1 MGENQSGY
9 LDIVAHYE
17 ACLAAHGDSHRGVDW
32 PNAKDAAKRYDVMLD
47 VLAHPRRPPGA
58 SLLDLGCGA
67 GHLLEHIHRVGPA
80 DVRYLGAD
88 ISPRFVELCQRKFPG
103 ESFTLVDVL
112 REPDRL
118 PEADFIVANGV
129 FTEKRSLSW
138 DAMWDH
144 TQRMITS
151 IFRHARVGLAFNVMS
166 HHVDWQRDDLFHL
179 PFDTL
184 AAFLRAEVSRHFLF
198 RADYGLYEYTVYVY
212 REAR

>member
-1 MGENQSGY
+1 VGENEAAY

-17 ACLAAHGDSHRGVDW
+17 ACLAAHGDTHRGVDW
-32 PNAKDAAKRYDVMLD
+32 PNADDAAKRYEVMLG
-47 VLAHPRRPPGA
+47 VLAHPLRPPMP

-67 GHLLEHIHRVGPA
+67 GHLLEHLHRAGRS

-88 ISPRFVELCQRKFPG
+88 ISPKFVELCRRKFPD

-112 REPDRL
+112 SQPDQV
-118 PEADFIVANGV
+118 PPADFVIANGV

-138 DAMWDH
+138 EAMWEY
-144 TQRMITS
+144 TRRMITTL
-151 IFRHARVGLAFNVMS
+151 FRTTRVGLALNVMS

-184 AAFLRAEVSRHFLF
+184 AGFLRTDVSRHFLF
-198 RADYGLYEYTVYVY
+198 RADYGLYEYTAYIY

>member
-1 MGENQSGY
+1 MRENEPGY

-17 ACLAAHGDSHRGVDW
+17 ACLAAHGDTHRGVDW
-32 PNAKDAAKRYDVMLD
+32 PNADDAAKRYDVMLG
-47 VLAHPRRPPGA
+47 VLGHPRRPP
-58 SLLDLGCGA
+58 SPVLLDHGCGT
-67 GHLLEHIHRVGPA
+67 GHLLDHLRRVGLG

-88 ISPRFVELCQRKFPG
+88 ISPRFIEVCRRKFPG

-112 REPDRL
+112 REPSKL
-118 PEADFIVANGV
+118 PAADFIIANGV

-138 DAMWDH
+138 EAMWAH
-144 TQRMITS
+144 TRQMITA
-151 IFRHARVGLAFNVMS
+151 IYRTARVGLAFNVMS

-184 AAFLRAEVSRHFLF
+184 ASFLRTDVSRHFVF

>member
-1 MGENQSGY
+1 MNGRDADY

-17 ACLAAHGDSHRGVDW
+17 ACLDAHGDTHRGVDW
-32 PNAKDAAKRYDVMLD
+32 PNADDASKRYDVMLG
-47 VLAHPRRPPGA
+47 VLEHPRCPPA
-58 SLLDLGCGA
+58 PTLLDLGCGA
-67 GHLLEHIHRVGPA
+67 GHMLEHLRRVGPP

-88 ISPRFVELCQRKFPG
+88 ISPRFIDLCRRKFPS

-118 PEADFIVANGV
+118 PVADFVVANGV

-138 DAMWDH
+138 EAMWSY
-144 TQRMITS
+144 TRRMITTVFS
-151 IFRHARVGLAFNVMS
+151 STRIGLAFNVMS

-179 PFDTL
+179 PYDTL
-184 AAFLRAEVSRHFLF
+184 AAFLRAEASRHFLF
-198 RADYGLYEYTVYVY
+198 RADYGLYEYTAYVY

>member
-1 MGENQSGY
+1 MDENAAGY

-17 ACLAAHGDSHRGVDW
+17 ACLAAHGDTHRGVDW
-32 PNAKDAAKRYDVMLD
+32 PDADDAAKRYEVMLG
-47 VLAHPRRPPGA
+47 LLEHPRRPPGPT
-58 SLLDLGCGA
+58 LLDLGCGA
-67 GHLLEHIHRVGPA
+67 AHLLEHLRRVGPD

-88 ISPRFVELCQRKFPG
+88 ISPRFIELCQRKFPG

-112 REPDRL
+112 REPEQM
-118 PEADFIVANGV
+118 PVADFVVANGV

-138 DAMWDH
+138 EAMWEH
-144 TQRMITS
+144 TRRMITAL
-151 IFRHARVGLAFNVMS
+151 FHGARIGLAFNVMS

-184 AAFLRAEVSRHFLF
+184 AAFLRATVSRHFLI

>member
-1 MGENQSGY
+1 MGETESGY

-17 ACLAAHGDSHRGVDW
+17 ACLAAHGDTHRGVDW
-32 PNAKDAAKRYDVMLD
+32 PNAEDAAKRYDVMLD
-47 VLAHPRRPPGA
+47 VLDHPQRPPAA

-67 GHLLEHIHRVGPA
+67 GHLLEHLRRVGRA
-80 DVRYLGAD
+80 DVRYRGAD

-112 REPDRL
+112 REPDHL
-118 PEADFIVANGV
+118 PAADFIVANGV

-138 DAMWDH
+138 ECMWDY
-144 TQRMITS
+144 TQRMIAS
-151 IFRHARVGLAFNVMS
+151 LFRKARVGLAFNVMS

-212 REAR
+212 REAC

>member
-1 MGENQSGY
+1 MGDHETGY
-9 LDIVAHYE
+9 LDIVTHYE
-17 ACLAAHGDSHRGVDW
+17 ACLAAHGDTHRGVDW
-32 PNAKDAAKRYDVMLD
+32 PDADDAAKRYDVMLG
-47 VLAHPRRPPGA
+47 VLDHPRRPPGP
-58 SLLDLGCGA
+58 SLLDFGCGA
-67 GHLLEHIHRVGPA
+67 GHLLEHLRRAGPE

-88 ISPRFVELCQRKFPG
+88 ISPRFIDLCRRKFPD

-118 PEADFIVANGV
+118 PAADFVVANGV

-138 DAMWDH
+138 VAMWDH
-144 TQRMITS
+144 TRRMIAAL
-151 IFRHARVGLAFNVMS
+151 FRGARVGLAFNVMS

-184 AAFLRAEVSRHFLF
+184 AAFLRADVSRHVLL
-198 RADYGLYEYTVYVY
+198 RADYGLYEYTAYVY